1 MKCYIAEEN
10 KSLIKSPPAF
20 NWERRITLFHDISL
34 AHIDLLH
41 KGSTEFVEFLV
52 Q

>member
-10 KSLIKSPPAF
+10 KSLIKSPQPLTGRD
-20 NWERRITLFHDISL
+20 ELLFHDISL
-34 AHIDLLH
+34 AHINLLH
-41 KGSTEFVEFLV
+41 EGGTEFVEFLI

>member
-20 NWERRITLFHDISL
+20 NWGETNYYSMI
-34 AHIDLLH
+34 
-41 KGSTEFVEFLV
+41 
-52 Q
+52 